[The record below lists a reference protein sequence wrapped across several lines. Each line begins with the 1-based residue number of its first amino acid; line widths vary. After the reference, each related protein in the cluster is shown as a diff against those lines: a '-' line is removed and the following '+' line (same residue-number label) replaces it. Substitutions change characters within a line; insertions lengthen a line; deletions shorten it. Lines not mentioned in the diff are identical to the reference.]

1 MDLQERLADY
11 LASLNTGLPV
21 FNEYNS
27 DSNSISIYALAGGRT
42 IQEYMDGIKEK
53 SLNYELQVKVKTEDR
68 DEGYNAL
75 GLISRSLEELTELN
89 SSNGSFEFNKISIS
103 SEQYLTD
110 VSKDNY
116 MYFTFTFTAYVT
128 VHNQQGG

>member
-11 LASLNTGLPV
+11 LTSLGTGLPV

-27 DSNSISIYALAGGRT
+27 DTNSISIYALAGGRT
-42 IQEYMDGIKEK
+42 IQEYMDGVKEK
-53 SLNYELQVKVKTEDR
+53 SLNYEIQVKVKTEDR

-128 VHNQQGG
+128 VHNQ

>member
-53 SLNYELQVKVKTEDR
+53 SLNYEIQVKVKTEDR
-68 DEGYNAL
+68 DAGYNAL

-110 VSKDNY
+110 VSQDNY

-128 VHNQQGG
+128 VHNQ

>member
-42 IQEYMDGIKEK
+42 IQEYMDGVKEK
-53 SLNYELQVKVKTEDR
+53 SLNYEIQVKVKTEDR
-68 DEGYNAL
+68 DEGYNAR

-89 SSNGSFEFNKISIS
+89 SNNGSFEFNKISIS

-128 VHNQQGG
+128 VHNQ

>member
-1 MDLQERLADY
+1 
-11 LASLNTGLPV
+11 
-21 FNEYNS
+21 
-27 DSNSISIYALAGGRT
+27 
-42 IQEYMDGIKEK
+42 MDGVKEK
-53 SLNYELQVKVKTEDR
+53 SLNYEIQVNVKTEDR

-89 SSNGSFEFNKISIS
+89 SNNGSFEFNKISIS

-128 VHNQQGG
+128 VHNQ

>member
-42 IQEYMDGIKEK
+42 IQEYMDGVKEK
-53 SLNYELQVKVKTEDR
+53 SLNYEIQVKVKTEDR

-89 SSNGSFEFNKISIS
+89 SDNGSFEFNKISIS

-128 VHNQQGG
+128 VHNQ

>member
-42 IQEYMDGIKEK
+42 IQEYMDGVKEK
-53 SLNYELQVKVKTEDR
+53 SLNYEIQVKVKTEDR

-89 SSNGSFEFNKISIS
+89 SNNGSFEFNRISIS

-128 VHNQQGG
+128 VHNQ

>member
-42 IQEYMDGIKEK
+42 IQEYMDGVKEK
-53 SLNYELQVKVKTEDR
+53 SLNYEIQVKVKTEDR

-128 VHNQQGG
+128 VHHQ

>member
-53 SLNYELQVKVKTEDR
+53 SLNYEIQVKVKTEDR

-89 SSNGSFEFNKISIS
+89 SNNGSFEFNKISIS

-128 VHNQQGG
+128 VHNQ

>member
-11 LASLNTGLPV
+11 LTGLDTGLPV

-53 SLNYELQVKVKTEDR
+53 SLNYEIQVKVKTEDR
-68 DEGYNAL
+68 DVGYSAL
-75 GLISRSLEELTELN
+75 GLISRSLEELTELP

-110 VSKDNY
+110 VSQDNY

-128 VHNQQGG
+128 VHNS

>member
-42 IQEYMDGIKEK
+42 IQEYMDGVKEK
-53 SLNYELQVKVKTEDR
+53 SLNYEIQVKVKTEGR

-128 VHNQQGG
+128 VHNQ

>member
-27 DSNSISIYALAGGRT
+27 DSSSISIYALAGGRT

-53 SLNYELQVKVKTEDR
+53 SLNYEIQVKVKTEDR

-89 SSNGSFEFNKISIS
+89 SLNGSFEFNKISIS

-128 VHNQQGG
+128 VHNQ

>member
-42 IQEYMDGIKEK
+42 IQEYMDGVKEK
-53 SLNYELQVKVKTEDR
+53 SLNYEIQVKVKTEDR

-89 SSNGSFEFNKISIS
+89 SLNGSFEFNKISIS

-128 VHNQQGG
+128 VHNQ

>member
-42 IQEYMDGIKEK
+42 IQEYMDGVKEK

-68 DEGYNAL
+68 DEGYSAL
-75 GLISRSLEELTELN
+75 GLISRSLEELTELD
-89 SSNGSFEFNKISIS
+89 SSNGSYEFNKISIS

-128 VHNQQGG
+128 VHNQ

>member
-21 FNEYNS
+21 FNEYNT

-42 IQEYMDGIKEK
+42 IQEYMDGVKEK
-53 SLNYELQVKVKTEDR
+53 SLNYEIQVKVKTEDR

-128 VHNQQGG
+128 VHNQ

>member
-42 IQEYMDGIKEK
+42 IQEYMDGVKEK
-53 SLNYELQVKVKTEDR
+53 SLNYEIQVKVKTEDR

-89 SSNGSFEFNKISIS
+89 SNNGSFEFNKISIS

-128 VHNQQGG
+128 VHNS

>member
-42 IQEYMDGIKEK
+42 IQEYMDGVKEK
-53 SLNYELQVKVKTEDR
+53 SLNYEIQVKVKTEDR

-89 SSNGSFEFNKISIS
+89 SNNGSFEFNKISIS

-128 VHNQQGG
+128 VHNQ

>member
-42 IQEYMDGIKEK
+42 IQEYMDGVKEK
-53 SLNYELQVKVKTEDR
+53 SLNYELQVKVRTEDR

-89 SSNGSFEFNKISIS
+89 SNDGSFEFNKISIS

-128 VHNQQGG
+128 VHNQ

>member
-53 SLNYELQVKVKTEDR
+53 SLNYEIQVKVKTEDR

-75 GLISRSLEELTELN
+75 GLISRSLEELTELG
-89 SSNGSFEFNKISIS
+89 SGNGSFEFNKITIS

-128 VHNQQGG
+128 VHNQ

>member
-42 IQEYMDGIKEK
+42 IQEYMDGVKEK
-53 SLNYELQVKVKTEDR
+53 SLNYEIQVKVKTEDR

-75 GLISRSLEELTELN
+75 GLISRCLEELTELN
-89 SSNGSFEFNKISIS
+89 SNNGSFEFNKISIS

-128 VHNQQGG
+128 VHNQ

>member
-11 LASLNTGLPV
+11 LANLNTGLPV

-42 IQEYMDGIKEK
+42 IQEYMDGVKEK
-53 SLNYELQVKVKTEDR
+53 SLNYEIQVKVKTEDR
-68 DEGYNAL
+68 DEGYSAL
-75 GLISRSLEELTELN
+75 GLISRSLEELTELP
-89 SSNGSFEFNKISIS
+89 SSNGSYEFNKISIS

-128 VHNQQGG
+128 VHNQ

>member
-53 SLNYELQVKVKTEDR
+53 SLNYEIQVKVKTEDR

-75 GLISRSLEELTELN
+75 RLISRSLEELAELN

-128 VHNQQGG
+128 VHNQ